1 MWFGSFQGKETF
13 RNIGC
18 NVCRVDGETD
28 SCLVPLECVLLSPFF
43 QGPFLLLSA
52 VIYWLRLILIIVN
65 GLLWLAMKVLYL
77 KWHTHVL
84 YAHVRHISIDVYRN
98 MHLCLPAHLCTSL
111 KSHSSFFIFHSSFL
125 WFLPLFLSLQK
136 VTLRQLS
143 FRWELD
149 ESKLWKTSRPIAF
162 WVITQPVT
170 ITTVFQMATQ
180 WISLRWDQLD
190 NGCR

>member
-1 MWFGSFQGKETF
+1 MKPTLHFRLSIVISDSNLTLQNMFHVAACVCETSASKVF
-13 RNIGC
+13 SLNKL
-18 NVCRVDGETD
+18 NWWQL
-28 SCLVPLECVLLSPFF
+28 LVYALVYALAICVLLSPFF

-111 KSHSSFFIFHSSFL
+111 KSHSSFFIFHSSFSG
-125 WFLPLFLSLQK
+125 FSPYFSLSKRLHWGSCHSGGSSTNQSCG
-136 VTLRQLS
+136 RQAV
-143 FRWELD
+143 
-149 ESKLWKTSRPIAF
+149 P
-162 WVITQPVT
+162 
-170 ITTVFQMATQ
+170 
-180 WISLRWDQLD
+180 
-190 NGCR
+190 